1 MNKVLVRPKILVLHA
16 LQEISRNTTI
26 EFTGSFGRHAQGCD
40 VHYLNVYGLVASRK
54 IEASDYDLLVVT
66 YEVLAQ
72 REWVYWPEIAKR
84 IARVSK
90 AAKTTILL
98 PQDDYAFSSR
108 LDELACS
115 TNVSS
120 VWSPIS
126 NNVELLYPMS
136 SKRGVRFKLSLTGYL
151 ESAKLA
157 EYSDYSKNF
166 SDREIDLGQR
176 VSKLPTNFGEIAQ
189 RKAEIATE
197 LGARLSRLGFRIDVS
212 TKPAD
217 SFYGTRWLEFLGNT
231 RFTVSRKG
239 GAGLGDPLN
248 KMANRVAFLKL
259 FSFVLGEATISR
271 LSKTKD
277 VVEGDFSAI
286 SPRLFEAAAL
296 GVCQILEED
305 DYLDGALVPWVHYV
319 PLKSDFSN
327 IHEIA
332 AFMRCDEKVEV
343 MVTNARKA
351 LIDSGSYSY
360 HSFVQE
366 VLSEEIGQMRSSQ
379 PPRVLDLDAGSTF
392 SSGEKI
398 EEHKR
403 SLAAAPA
410 SKLVLDSK
418 WRSSYLAKL
427 EEVTRLEAI
436 PEVLLLDWK
445 GIHH

>member
-1 MNKVLVRPKILVLHA
+1 
-16 LQEISRNTTI
+16 
-26 EFTGSFGRHAQGCD
+26 
-40 VHYLNVYGLVASRK
+40 LNVYGLVASRK

-436 PEVLLLDWK
+436 PEVLMLDWK